1 MEFSFMQQEISKTAR
16 SQTLLGTL
24 RAKLSSSG
32 ACSGSSV
39 SQIETSGQFSQ
50 AVSWESDTQLPPKR
64 QVRAPSCSPGGGGA
78 NTPPLLLSIYYVL
91 HNAKRSA
98 LSPHKHPMG
107 RCCNYLHFY
116 SYPELQLSKAGS
128 LSQGHMLTA
137 IGPRGT

>member
-1 MEFSFMQQEISKTAR
+1 MQQEISKTAR

-50 AVSWESDTQLPPKR
+50 AVSWESDTQLPPVLLR
-64 QVRAPSCSPGGGGA
+64 GGA
-78 NTPPLLLSIYYVL
+78 NTPLLLSIYYVL
-91 HNAKRSA
+91 HSA

-116 SYPELQLSKAGS
+116 NCPELQLSKAGS